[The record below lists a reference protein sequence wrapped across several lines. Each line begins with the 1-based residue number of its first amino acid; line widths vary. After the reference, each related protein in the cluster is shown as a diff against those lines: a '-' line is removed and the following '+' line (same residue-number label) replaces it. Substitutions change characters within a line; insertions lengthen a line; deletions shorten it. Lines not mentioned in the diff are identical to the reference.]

1 MTTVIDDD
9 VDVRNVP
16 FEAVPKAAVCLVT
29 DEHFRSI
36 VFVCLAA
43 RLDVYAI
50 DLACGSEVIF
60 PHFQASTAVH
70 ADLQDVNSLASES
83 TEVPVIDLKIMIP
96 FPDTMA
102 LFASLKKLSQGVRQ
116 LQNVLFLRGRGP

>member
-29 DEHFRSI
+29 DEHFHSI
-36 VFVCLAA
+36 VFVCLAG

-50 DLACGSEVIF
+50 DVARGSEVIF
-60 PHFQASTAVH
+60 PHFQASTAVD

-83 TEVPVIDLKIMIP
+83 TEVPVIDVKIMIP
-96 FPDTMA
+96 FPDTVA
-102 LFASLKKLSQGVRQ
+102 LFAGLKKFSQGIRQ
-116 LQNVLFLRGRGP
+116 LQSVLCLRGHGP